1 MQQGS
6 ALASPAAMSSWRGLG
21 LWNFYFITKL
31 VLLWYGQL
39 NFHALENLAFAAFL
53 LMPLPPQWLHR
64 LRHLL
69 AIPLGAA
76 LYYYD
81 SWLPPFSR
89 LIANS
94 AQVSQFSPEYML
106 DLAGRFINPTW
117 LAAGLILLV
126 GYLFVSQWLRVTSF
140 TLAALVLVL
149 VVGDA
154 QLFVPRPGAVP
165 VLLSTP
171 ANSVPVAG
179 DVADVAPAV
188 IDDAFLNQTLDG
200 FYASQGQ
207 QVTQF
212 PSALAADAV
221 PIDVLMLNICSMA
234 WDDLEETGMVQHPLW
249 AKMDILFDDFNSA
262 ATYSGPAVLRLLR
275 ASCGQASNADLYR
288 PAAKQCFLFE
298 NLKQLGFTDGLLLNH
313 SGRFD
318 NMLGLLRDGG
328 RLQAAASPLGQLRP
342 ALTGFDGSPIY
353 RDREVLTQW
362 WQQRLSS
369 GSPREALF
377 YNSITLHDGNRRV
390 DKVTGKAVSADYQA
404 SLRQV
409 LDDLDSFIEHLQ
421 ASAKPVLLVIVAEH
435 GAALRGDLMQVKGM
449 REIPSPTV
457 TQVPAGLKLINAKAQ
472 LPQRPLHIQAPSSY
486 QALSELIARLVDG
499 EAYRNADFDLL
510 GATRDLPQLDMVVAE
525 NEGSVMV
532 RLHNEHYLR
541 MENQSWI
548 PYPQQ

>member
-1 MQQGS
+1 MQQSS
-6 ALASPAAMSSWRGLG
+6 AVVLPAAMSSWRGLG

-53 LMPLPPQWLHR
+53 LFPLSPQWLHR
-64 LRHLL
+64 LRHVL
-69 AIPLGAA
+69 AIPLGVA

-89 LIANS
+89 LLANS
-94 AQVSQFSPEYML
+94 AQVGQFSADYML
-106 DLAGRFINPTW
+106 ELAGRFINPTW

-126 GYLFVSQWLRVTSF
+126 GYLFISHWIRVTSF
-140 TLAALVLVL
+140 TVATLVLVL
-149 VVGDA
+149 VLGNS
-154 QLFVPRPGAVP
+154 QLFVPQQATVAVR
-165 VLLSTP
+165 LST
-171 ANSVPVAG
+171 AVSGAPVAG
-179 DVADVAPAV
+179 DAAPVV
-188 IDDAFLNQTLDG
+188 IDDAFLNAALDD
-200 FYASQGQ
+200 FYTRQGQ

-212 PSALAADAV
+212 PSALAADALPV
-221 PIDVLMLNICSMA
+221 DVLMLNICSLA
-234 WDDLEETGMVQHPLW
+234 WDDLDESGMRQHPLW

-288 PAAKQCFLFE
+288 PGAKQCFLFE
-298 NLKQLGFTDGLLLNH
+298 NLKQLGYTDGLLLNH
-313 SGRFD
+313 TGRFD

-328 RLQAAASPLGQLRP
+328 RLQAEASPFGELRP

-353 RDREVLTQW
+353 RDRDVLTQW

-377 YNSITLHDGNRRV
+377 YNSITLHDGNRRL
-390 DKVTGKAVSADYQA
+390 DKVTGKAVSADYKV
-404 SLRQV
+404 SLNQV

-457 TQVPAGLKLINAKAQ
+457 THVPAGIKLINAKAQ
-472 LPQRPLHIQAPSSY
+472 LPQQPLHIQAPSSY

-499 EAYRNADFDLL
+499 EAYRTADFDLL
-510 GATRDLPQLDMVVAE
+510 GVTRDLPGLDMVVAE

-541 MENQSWI
+541 MENQGWI
-548 PYPQQ
+548 PYPQR

>member
-1 MQQGS
+1 MQQSS
-6 ALASPAAMSSWRGLG
+6 AVVLPAVMSSWRGLG

-53 LMPLPPQWLHR
+53 LFPLPPQWLHR
-64 LRHLL
+64 LRHVL
-69 AIPLGAA
+69 AIPLGVA

-81 SWLPPFSR
+81 SWLPPFNR
-89 LIANS
+89 LLANS
-94 AQVSQFSPEYML
+94 AQVSQFSADYML
-106 DLAGRFINPTW
+106 ELAGRFINPTW
-117 LAAGLILLV
+117 LAVGLILLV

-140 TLAALVLVL
+140 TVATLVLVL
-149 VVGDA
+149 VVGNT
-154 QLFVPRPGAVP
+154 QLFVPRQGGVP
-165 VLLSTP
+165 VLMST
-171 ANSVPVAG
+171 AASSAPVAG
-179 DVADVAPAV
+179 DAAPVV
-188 IDDAFLNQTLDG
+188 IDDAFLNTALDD

-212 PSALAADAV
+212 PGALAADAV
-221 PIDVLMLNICSMA
+221 PVDVLMLNICSLA
-234 WDDLEETGMVQHPLW
+234 WDDLEESGMRQHPLW

-288 PAAKQCFLFE
+288 PGAKQCFLFE
-298 NLKQLGFTDGLLLNH
+298 NLKQLGYTDGLLLNH
-313 SGRFD
+313 TGRFD

-328 RLQAAASPLGQLRP
+328 RLQAEASPFGELRP

-353 RDREVLTQW
+353 RDRDVLTQW

-377 YNSITLHDGNRRV
+377 YNSITLHDGNRRL
-390 DKVTGKAVSADYQA
+390 DKVTGKAVSADYKV
-404 SLRQV
+404 SLGQV

-457 TQVPAGLKLINAKAQ
+457 THIPAGVKLINAKAQ
-472 LPQRPLHIQAPSSY
+472 LSQRPLHIQAPSSY

-499 EAYRNADFDLL
+499 EAYRTADFDLL
-510 GATRDLPQLDMVVAE
+510 GVTRDLPQLDMVVAE

-541 MENQSWI
+541 MENQGWM
-548 PYPQQ
+548 PYPQR

>member
-1 MQQGS
+1 MQQSS
-6 ALASPAAMSSWRGLG
+6 AVVLPAAMSSWRGLG

-53 LMPLPPQWLHR
+53 LFPLSPHWLHR
-64 LRHLL
+64 LRHVL
-69 AIPLGAA
+69 AIPLGVA

-89 LIANS
+89 LLANS
-94 AQVSQFSPEYML
+94 AQVGQFSADYML
-106 DLAGRFINPTW
+106 ELAGRFINPTW
-117 LAAGLILLV
+117 LATGLILLV
-126 GYLFVSQWLRVTSF
+126 GYLFISQWIRVTSF
-140 TLAALVLVL
+140 TVATLVLVL
-149 VVGDA
+149 VVGNS
-154 QLFVPRPGAVP
+154 QLFVPQQATVAVR
-165 VLLSTP
+165 LST
-171 ANSVPVAG
+171 AVSGAPVAG
-179 DVADVAPAV
+179 DAAPVV
-188 IDDAFLNQTLDG
+188 IDDAFLNAALDD
-200 FYASQGQ
+200 FYTRQGQ

-212 PSALAADAV
+212 PSALAADALPV
-221 PIDVLMLNICSMA
+221 DVLMLNICSLA
-234 WDDLEETGMVQHPLW
+234 WDDLDESGMRQHPLW

-288 PAAKQCFLFE
+288 PGAKQCFLFE
-298 NLKQLGFTDGLLLNH
+298 NLKQLGYTDGLLLNH
-313 SGRFD
+313 TGRFD

-328 RLQAAASPLGQLRP
+328 RLQAEASPFGELRP

-353 RDREVLTQW
+353 RDRDVLTQW

-377 YNSITLHDGNRRV
+377 YNSITLHDGNRRL
-390 DKVTGKAVSADYQA
+390 DKVTGKAVSADYKV
-404 SLRQV
+404 SLNQV

-457 TQVPAGLKLINAKAQ
+457 THVPAGIKLINAKAQ
-472 LPQRPLHIQAPSSY
+472 LPQQPLHIQAPSSY

-499 EAYRNADFDLL
+499 EAYRTADFDLL
-510 GATRDLPQLDMVVAE
+510 GVTRDLPGLDMVVAE

-541 MENQSWI
+541 MENQGWI
-548 PYPQQ
+548 PYPQR

>member
-1 MQQGS
+1 MQQIS
-6 ALASPAAMSSWRGLG
+6 ALAPPAAMSSWRGLG

-39 NFHALENLAFAAFL
+39 NFHALENLAFAAL
-53 LMPLPPQWLHR
+53 LLLPLPPLWLHR

-69 AIPLGAA
+69 AMPLGVA

-81 SWLPPFSR
+81 SWLPPFNR

-94 AQVSQFSPEYML
+94 AQLTQFTADYLLE
-106 DLAGRFINPTW
+106 LAGRFINPTW
-117 LAAGLILLV
+117 VAAGLILLV
-126 GYLFVSQWLRVTSF
+126 GYLFVSQWIRVTGF
-140 TLAALVLVL
+140 TVVALVLL
-149 VVGDA
+149 LAVGNA
-154 QLFVPRPGAVP
+154 QLFAPGPGVVPM
-165 VLLSTP
+165 LLSTP
-171 ANSVPVAG
+171 ASI
-179 DVADVAPAV
+179 APAAGEAAPTV
-188 IDDAFLNQTLDG
+188 IDDAFLNATLDG

-221 PIDVLMLNICSMA
+221 PLDVLMLNICSMA
-234 WDDLEETGMVQHPLW
+234 WDDLEEAGMAQHPLW

-275 ASCGQASNADLYR
+275 ASCGQTSNADLYR

-318 NMLGLLRDGG
+318 NMLGLLRDAG
-328 RLQAAASPLGQLRP
+328 RLPVAASPFGQLRP

-390 DKVTGKAVSADYQA
+390 DKTTGKAVSADYGTD
-404 SLRQV
+404 LRQV

-421 ASAKPVLLVIVAEH
+421 ASTRPVLLLIVAEH

-457 TQVPAGLKLINAKAQ
+457 THVPAGLKLINAKAQ
-472 LPQRPLHIQAPSSY
+472 LSQRPLHIQAPSSY

-510 GATRDLPQLDMVVAE
+510 SVTRDLPQLDRVVAE

-532 RLHNEHYLR
+532 RLHNQHYLR

-548 PYPQQ
+548 PYPQP

>member
-1 MQQGS
+1 MQQSS
-6 ALASPAAMSSWRGLG
+6 AVVLPAAMSSWRGLG

-53 LMPLPPQWLHR
+53 LFPLSPHWLHR
-64 LRHLL
+64 LRHVL
-69 AIPLGAA
+69 AIPLGVA

-89 LIANS
+89 LLANS
-94 AQVSQFSPEYML
+94 AQVGQFSADYML
-106 DLAGRFINPTW
+106 ELAGRFINPTW

-126 GYLFVSQWLRVTSF
+126 GYLFISQWIRVTSF
-140 TLAALVLVL
+140 TVATLVLVL
-149 VVGDA
+149 VLGNS
-154 QLFVPRPGAVP
+154 QLFVPQQATVAVR
-165 VLLSTP
+165 LST
-171 ANSVPVAG
+171 AVSGAPVAG
-179 DVADVAPAV
+179 DAAPVV
-188 IDDAFLNQTLDG
+188 IDDAFLNAALDD
-200 FYASQGQ
+200 FYTRQGQ

-212 PSALAADAV
+212 PSALAADALPV
-221 PIDVLMLNICSMA
+221 DVLMLNICSLA
-234 WDDLEETGMVQHPLW
+234 WDDLDESGMRQHPLW

-288 PAAKQCFLFE
+288 PGAKQCFLFE
-298 NLKQLGFTDGLLLNH
+298 NLKQLGYTDGLLLNH
-313 SGRFD
+313 TGRFD

-328 RLQAAASPLGQLRP
+328 RLQAEASPFGELRP

-353 RDREVLTQW
+353 RDRDVLTQW

-377 YNSITLHDGNRRV
+377 YNSITLHDGNRRL
-390 DKVTGKAVSADYQA
+390 DKVTGKAVSADYKV
-404 SLRQV
+404 SLNQV

-457 TQVPAGLKLINAKAQ
+457 THVPAGIKLINAKAQ
-472 LPQRPLHIQAPSSY
+472 LPQQPLHIQAPSSY

-499 EAYRNADFDLL
+499 EAYRTADFDLL
-510 GATRDLPQLDMVVAE
+510 GVTRDLPGLDMVVAE

-541 MENQSWI
+541 MENQGWI
-548 PYPQQ
+548 PYPQR

>member
-1 MQQGS
+1 MQQSS
-6 ALASPAAMSSWRGLG
+6 AVVLPAAMSSWRGLG

-53 LMPLPPQWLHR
+53 LFPLSPQWLHR
-64 LRHLL
+64 LRHVL
-69 AIPLGAA
+69 AIPLGVA

-89 LIANS
+89 LLANS
-94 AQVSQFSPEYML
+94 AQVGQFSADYML
-106 DLAGRFINPTW
+106 ELAGRFINPTW
-117 LAAGLILLV
+117 LATGLILLV
-126 GYLFVSQWLRVTSF
+126 GYLFISQWIRVTSF
-140 TLAALVLVL
+140 TVATLVLVL
-149 VVGDA
+149 VLGNS
-154 QLFVPRPGAVP
+154 QLFVPQQATVAVR
-165 VLLSTP
+165 LST
-171 ANSVPVAG
+171 AVSGAPVAG
-179 DVADVAPAV
+179 DAAPVV
-188 IDDAFLNQTLDG
+188 IDDAFLNAALDD
-200 FYASQGQ
+200 FYTRQGQ

-212 PSALAADAV
+212 PSALAADALPV
-221 PIDVLMLNICSMA
+221 DVLMLNICSLA
-234 WDDLEETGMVQHPLW
+234 WDDLDESGMRQHPLW

-288 PAAKQCFLFE
+288 PGAKQCFLFE
-298 NLKQLGFTDGLLLNH
+298 NLKQLGYTDGLLLNH
-313 SGRFD
+313 TGRFD

-328 RLQAAASPLGQLRP
+328 RLQAEASPFGELRP

-353 RDREVLTQW
+353 RDRDVLTQW

-377 YNSITLHDGNRRV
+377 YNSITLHDGNRRL
-390 DKVTGKAVSADYQA
+390 DKVTGKAVSADYKV
-404 SLRQV
+404 SLNQV

-457 TQVPAGLKLINAKAQ
+457 THVPAGIKLINAKAQ
-472 LPQRPLHIQAPSSY
+472 LPQQPLHIQAPSSY

-499 EAYRNADFDLL
+499 EAYRTADFDLL
-510 GATRDLPQLDMVVAE
+510 GVTRDLPGLDMVVAE

-541 MENQSWI
+541 MENQGWI
-548 PYPQQ
+548 PYPQR

>member
-1 MQQGS
+1 MQQIR
-6 ALASPAAMSSWRGLG
+6 ALGPPAAMSSWRGLG

-39 NFHALENLAFAAFL
+39 NFHALENLTFAAFL
-53 LMPLPPQWLHR
+53 LFPLPPQWLHR

-94 AQVSQFSPEYML
+94 AQIAQFSSDYIPE
-106 DLAGRFINPTW
+106 LAGRFINPTW
-117 LAAGLILLV
+117 VAAGLILLV
-126 GYLFVSQWLRVTSF
+126 GYLFISQWLRVTSF
-140 TLAALVLVL
+140 TVVALVLAP
-149 VVGDA
+149 VVGNA
-154 QLFVPRPGAVP
+154 RLFAPQQGAVP

-171 ANSVPVAG
+171 ASVAPAAG
-179 DVADVAPAV
+179 DVTPAV
-188 IDDAFLNQTLDG
+188 IDDAFLNKTLDG
-200 FYASQGQ
+200 FYASQRQ

-221 PIDVLMLNICSMA
+221 PMDVLMLNICSVAMDDMEEVGMA
-234 WDDLEETGMVQHPLW
+234 QHPLW

-275 ASCGQASNADLYR
+275 ASCGQTSNADLYR
-288 PAAKQCFLFE
+288 PADGKCFLFE

-313 SGRFD
+313 TGHFD

-328 RLQAAASPLGQLRP
+328 RLQAAASPLGTLRP
-342 ALTGFDGSPIY
+342 TLTGFDGSPIY

-369 GSPREALF
+369 GAPREALF

-390 DKVTGKAVSADYQA
+390 DMATGKAVSADYRT

-409 LDDLDSFIEHLQ
+409 LDDLDGFIEHLQ
-421 ASAKPVLLVIVAEH
+421 ASAKPVLLIIVAEH
-435 GAALRGDLMQVKGM
+435 GAALRGDLMQVKGL
-449 REIPSPTV
+449 REIPSPTI
-457 TQVPAGLKLINAKAQ
+457 TRIPAGLKLINAKAR
-472 LPQRPLHIQAPSSY
+472 LPQQPLHIQAPSGY
-486 QALSELIARLVDG
+486 QALSELIARLVNG
-499 EAYRNADFDLL
+499 EAYRNPVFDLL
-510 GATRDLPQLDMVVAE
+510 SVTRDLPQLDIVVAE
-525 NEGSVMV
+525 SGGGVMM
-532 RLHNEHYLR
+532 RLHNKHYLR

>member
-1 MQQGS
+1 MQQSS
-6 ALASPAAMSSWRGLG
+6 AVVLPAAMSSWRGLG

-53 LMPLPPQWLHR
+53 LLPLPPQWLHR
-64 LRHLL
+64 LRHML
-69 AIPLGAA
+69 AIPLGVA

-89 LIANS
+89 LLANS
-94 AQVSQFSPEYML
+94 AQVTQFSPEYML
-106 DLAGRFINPTW
+106 ELAGRFINPTW

-126 GYLFVSQWLRVTSF
+126 GYLFVSQWIRVTSF
-140 TLAALVLVL
+140 TVVALVLML
-149 VVGDA
+149 VVGNA
-154 QLFVPRPGAVP
+154 QLFLPRPGGVP
-165 VLLSTP
+165 VPLSTA
-171 ANSVPVAG
+171 ANIAPVAS
-179 DVADVAPAV
+179 DVAPAV
-188 IDDAFLNQTLDG
+188 IDDAFLNETLDG

-212 PSALAADAV
+212 PSELAADAV

-234 WDDLEETGMVQHPLW
+234 WDDLEEAGMVQHPLW

-313 SGRFD
+313 TGRFD

-328 RLQAAASPLGQLRP
+328 RLQAAVSPLGQLRP

-377 YNSITLHDGNRRV
+377 YNSITLHDGNRRL
-390 DKVTGKAVSADYQA
+390 DKVTGKAVSADYKA
-404 SLRQV
+404 SLGQV

-457 TQVPAGLKLINAKAQ
+457 THIPAGLKLINAKAQ

-510 GATRDLPQLDMVVAE
+510 GVTRDLPQLDMVVAE

-548 PYPQQ
+548 PYPQR

>member
-1 MQQGS
+1 MLQGS
-6 ALASPAAMSSWRGLG
+6 ALASPATMSSWRGLG

-39 NFHALENLAFAAFL
+39 NFHAFENLAFAAFL
-53 LMPLPPQWLHR
+53 LLPLPPQWLHR
-64 LRHLL
+64 LRHML
-69 AIPLGAA
+69 AIPLGVG

-89 LIANS
+89 LIANF
-94 AQVSQFSPEYML
+94 AQVTQFSPEYML
-106 DLAGRFINPTW
+106 ELLGRFINPTW

-126 GYLFVSQWLRVTSF
+126 GYLFVSQWIRVTSF
-140 TLAALVLVL
+140 TVVALVLML
-149 VVGDA
+149 VVGNA
-154 QLFVPRPGAVP
+154 QMFARPPGVVP
-165 VLLSTP
+165 VLQSTP
-171 ANSVPVAG
+171 VNIAPVA
-179 DVADVAPAV
+179 ADVAPGV
-188 IDDAFLNQTLDG
+188 IDDAYLNATLDG

-212 PSALAADAV
+212 PRELAADAV
-221 PIDVLMLNICSMA
+221 PLDVLMLNICSMA
-234 WDDLEETGMVQHPLW
+234 WDDLEEAGMVQHPLW
-249 AKMDILFDDFNSA
+249 AKMDILFDNFNSA

-275 ASCGQASNADLYR
+275 ASCGQTSNAALYR
-288 PAAKQCFLFE
+288 PAANQCFLFE
-298 NLKQLGFTDGLLLNH
+298 NLKQLGYTDGFLLNH
-313 SGRFD
+313 TGHFD
-318 NMLGLLRDGG
+318 NMLGLLRDRG
-328 RLQAAASPLGQLRP
+328 RLQAAANPLGELRP
-342 ALTGFDGSPIY
+342 ALTGFDGWPIY
-353 RDREVLTQW
+353 SDREVLTRW

-377 YNSITLHDGNRRV
+377 YNSSTLHDGNRRV
-390 DKVTGKAVSADYQA
+390 DKVSGKAVSADYA
-404 SLRQV
+404 TSLRQV

-435 GAALRGDLMQVKGM
+435 GAALRGDLMQIKGM

-457 TQVPAGLKLINAKAQ
+457 THIPAGLKLINAKAPR
-472 LPQRPLHIQAPSSY
+472 PQQPLHIQAPSSY

-510 GATRDLPQLDMVVAE
+510 SVTRDLPQLDMVVAE

-548 PYPQQ
+548 PYPQH

>member
-1 MQQGS
+1 
-6 ALASPAAMSSWRGLG
+6 MSSWRGLG
-21 LWNFYFITKL
+21 VWNFYFITKL

-53 LMPLPPQWLHR
+53 LLPLPPQWLHR
-64 LRHLL
+64 LRHVL
-69 AIPLGAA
+69 AIPLGVA

-89 LIANS
+89 LIASS
-94 AQVSQFSPEYML
+94 AKVSQFSPDYML
-106 DLAGRFINPTW
+106 ELLGRFINPTW

-126 GYLFVSQWLRVTSF
+126 GYLFVSQWIRVTSF
-140 TLAALVLVL
+140 TVVALVLVL
-149 VVGDA
+149 VVGNA
-154 QLFVPRPGAVP
+154 QLFVPRQGAVP
-165 VLLSTP
+165 VLLTTP
-171 ANSVPVAG
+171 ASIAPMAG
-179 DVADVAPAV
+179 DVVPAV
-188 IDDAFLNQTLDG
+188 IDDAFLNAALDD

-212 PSALAADAV
+212 PSELAADAV
-221 PIDVLMLNICSMA
+221 PVDVLMLNICSLA
-234 WDDLEETGMVQHPLW
+234 WDDLEESGMRQHPLW

-275 ASCGQASNADLYR
+275 ASCGQTSNAALYR

-298 NLKQLGFTDGLLLNH
+298 NLKQLGYTDGFLLNH
-313 SGRFD
+313 TGHFD
-318 NMLGLLRDGG
+318 NLLGLLRDGG
-328 RLQAAASPLGQLRP
+328 RLQAVANPLGELRP
-342 ALTGFDGSPIY
+342 ALTGFDGWPIY
-353 RDREVLTQW
+353 RDQEVLTRW

-377 YNSITLHDGNRRV
+377 YNSSTLHDGNRRV
-390 DKVTGKAVSADYQA
+390 DKATGKAVSADYTT

-457 TQVPAGLKLINAKAQ
+457 THIPAGLKLINAKAQ
-472 LPQRPLHIQAPSSY
+472 LPQQSLHIQAPSSY

-510 GATRDLPQLDMVVAE
+510 SVTHDLPQLDVVVAE

-548 PYPQQ
+548 PYPQH

>member
-1 MQQGS
+1 MQQSS
-6 ALASPAAMSSWRGLG
+6 AVVLPAVMSSWRGLG

-53 LMPLPPQWLHR
+53 LFPLPPQWLHR
-64 LRHLL
+64 LRHVL
-69 AIPLGAA
+69 AIPLGVA

-81 SWLPPFSR
+81 SWLPPFNR
-89 LIANS
+89 LLANS
-94 AQVSQFSPEYML
+94 AQVSQFSADYML
-106 DLAGRFINPTW
+106 ELAGRFINPTW
-117 LAAGLILLV
+117 LAVGLILLV

-140 TLAALVLVL
+140 TVATLVLVL
-149 VVGDA
+149 VVGNT
-154 QLFVPRPGAVP
+154 QLFVPRQGVVP
-165 VLLSTP
+165 VLMST
-171 ANSVPVAG
+171 AASSAPVAG
-179 DVADVAPAV
+179 DAAPVV
-188 IDDAFLNQTLDG
+188 IDDAFLNTALDD

-212 PSALAADAV
+212 PGALAADAV
-221 PIDVLMLNICSMA
+221 PVDVLMLNICSLA
-234 WDDLEETGMVQHPLW
+234 WDDLEESGMRQHPLW

-288 PAAKQCFLFE
+288 PGAKQCFLFE
-298 NLKQLGFTDGLLLNH
+298 NLKQLGYTDGLLLNH
-313 SGRFD
+313 TGRFD

-328 RLQAAASPLGQLRP
+328 RLQAEASPFGELRP

-353 RDREVLTQW
+353 RDRDVLTQW

-377 YNSITLHDGNRRV
+377 YNSITLHDGNRRL
-390 DKVTGKAVSADYQA
+390 DKVTGKAVSADYKV
-404 SLRQV
+404 SLGQV

-457 TQVPAGLKLINAKAQ
+457 THIPAGVKLINAKAQ
-472 LPQRPLHIQAPSSY
+472 LSQRPLHIQAPSSY

-499 EAYRNADFDLL
+499 EAYRTADFDLL
-510 GATRDLPQLDMVVAE
+510 GVTRDLPQLDMVVAE

-541 MENQSWI
+541 MENQGWM
-548 PYPQQ
+548 PYPQR

>member
-1 MQQGS
+1 
-6 ALASPAAMSSWRGLG
+6 MSSWRGLG

-53 LMPLPPQWLHR
+53 LFPLSPHWLHR
-64 LRHLL
+64 LRHVL
-69 AIPLGAA
+69 AIPLGVA

-89 LIANS
+89 LLANS
-94 AQVSQFSPEYML
+94 AQVGQFSADYML
-106 DLAGRFINPTW
+106 ELAGRFINPTW

-126 GYLFVSQWLRVTSF
+126 GYLFISQWIRVTSF
-140 TLAALVLVL
+140 TVATLVLVL
-149 VVGDA
+149 VLGNS
-154 QLFVPRPGAVP
+154 QLFVPQQATVAVR
-165 VLLSTP
+165 LST
-171 ANSVPVAG
+171 AVSGAPVAG
-179 DVADVAPAV
+179 DAAPVV
-188 IDDAFLNQTLDG
+188 IDDAFLNAALDD
-200 FYASQGQ
+200 FYTRQGQ

-212 PSALAADAV
+212 PSALAADALPV
-221 PIDVLMLNICSMA
+221 DVLMLNICSLA
-234 WDDLEETGMVQHPLW
+234 WDDLDESGMRQHPLW

-288 PAAKQCFLFE
+288 PGAKQCFLFE
-298 NLKQLGFTDGLLLNH
+298 NLKQLGYTDGLLLNH
-313 SGRFD
+313 TGRFD

-328 RLQAAASPLGQLRP
+328 RLQAEASPFGELRP

-353 RDREVLTQW
+353 RDRDVLTQW

-377 YNSITLHDGNRRV
+377 YNSITLHDGNRRL
-390 DKVTGKAVSADYQA
+390 DKVTGKAVSADYKV
-404 SLRQV
+404 SLNQV

-457 TQVPAGLKLINAKAQ
+457 THVPAGIKLINAKAQ
-472 LPQRPLHIQAPSSY
+472 LPQQPLHIQAPSSY

-499 EAYRNADFDLL
+499 EAYRTADFDLL
-510 GATRDLPQLDMVVAE
+510 GVTRDLPGLDMVVAE

-541 MENQSWI
+541 MENQGWI
-548 PYPQQ
+548 PYPQR